1 MNDQQ
6 TVELTVAYDAS
17 GDSRTLKQSVGG
29 ASAEDLG
36 GALSANS
43 NAAEF
48 YRAVAN
54 YIGQQSVNGFKVIYT
69 DTEEG

>member
-1 MNDQQ
+1 MDGGAYMNDQQ

-36 GALSANS
+36 GALSATRTLPSSIAPSLTILANS
-43 NAAEF
+43 
-48 YRAVAN
+48 R
-54 YIGQQSVNGFKVIYT
+54 
-69 DTEEG
+69 